1 MMSAR
6 LPQTLRLFFR
16 LSRPL
21 FLIGGGLTYALGAGI
36 ARFLGTPIDWGV
48 YLLGQGFVTI
58 LQLSAHYLNEYFD
71 APSDANNPARTP
83 FTGGSGAIGA
93 GKLSRNI
100 VLLAAITALTI
111 LASLMVL
118 MIEYA
123 PTSPLLLLVV
133 ALGFLGAFFYSTP
146 PVKLSSSGYGE
157 LTTSILVAYLVP
169 AFAFILQ
176 AGDLHRL
183 VAMAAIPLTSL
194 HMAMMLSFEL
204 PDYASDVKH
213 NKLTLLVRLGWERG
227 MSLHNILILFAFL
240 ILGLAAVFGLPLA
253 IVLPAYLPLP
263 LGLLQIWQMRRI
275 AAGVKPNWTT
285 LTMTA
290 LVLFASEVYLLAFAF
305 WTR

>member
-1 MMSAR
+1 M
-6 LPQTLRLFFR
+6 QTLRLFIR
-16 LSRPL
+16 ISRPL
-21 FLIGGGLTYALGAGI
+21 FLVGGGLAYALGAGI

-83 FTGGSGAIGA
+83 FSGGSGAIGA
-93 GKLSRNI
+93 EKLSRNV
-100 VLLAAITALTI
+100 VLLAAITALTV
-111 LASLMVL
+111 LASLAVL

-123 PTSPLLLLVV
+123 PVSPLLFLVV
-133 ALGFLGAFFYSTP
+133 TLGFLGAFFYSTP
-146 PVKLSSSGYGE
+146 PIKLASSGYGE

-176 AGDLHRL
+176 VGELHRL
-183 VAMAAIPLTSL
+183 VAMAAIPLTAL
-194 HMAMMLSFEL
+194 HMAMMLSYEL
-204 PDYASDVKH
+204 PDYASDIKH

-227 MSLHNILILFAFL
+227 MGLHNLLVLFAFF

-253 IVLPAYLPLP
+253 IVLPAYIPLP

-285 LTMTA
+285 LTLTA
-290 LVLFASEVYLLAFAF
+290 LVLFASEVYLLTFAF